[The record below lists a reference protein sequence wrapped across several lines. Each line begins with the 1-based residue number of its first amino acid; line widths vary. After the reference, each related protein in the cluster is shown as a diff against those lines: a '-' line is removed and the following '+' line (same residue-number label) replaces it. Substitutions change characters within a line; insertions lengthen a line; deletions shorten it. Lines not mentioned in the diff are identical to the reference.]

1 MNLAQYL
8 DRAEITMHT
17 EQIIQLEQFS
27 ELLQSWNQIHN
38 LTGAQTLEAIYENII
53 DSLYPVTFIEMPAS
67 LLDVGTGAGFPGL
80 VLAVAYP
87 QIEVLLCEPRN
98 KRAAFLKF
106 AAMELGLTQV
116 SVAKIRVEA
125 LEHEA
130 FGMISSR
137 AVTDTQLLLDIT
149 AHLSDA
155 QTDYLFYK
163 GSQVFAEL
171 EATKN
176 QLNYDIVSKE
186 KRNYL
191 WIRQ

>member
-1 MNLAQYL
+1 MNLTQYL

>member
-8 DRAEITMHT
+8 NRAEITMHT

-27 ELLQSWNQIHN
+27 ELLQSWTQIHN

>member
-1 MNLAQYL
+1 
-8 DRAEITMHT
+8 
-17 EQIIQLEQFS
+17 
-27 ELLQSWNQIHN
+27 
-38 LTGAQTLEAIYENII
+38 
-53 DSLYPVTFIEMPAS
+53 MPAS

>member
-1 MNLAQYL
+1 MNLTQYL

-53 DSLYPVTFIEMPAS
+53 DSLYPVTFMEMPAS